1 MTESKNSKTAAI
13 KTLAIIG
20 FFATIGLLVWLL
32 IQGLRVMPG
41 AFSSLASIAE
51 SLQNYQASDELSI
64 ATEKSIVVS
73 GESFKVTWTDLRRDG
88 TYEFAYSCIPGI
100 KIEIRG
106 GEGDLI
112 TIPCAETLSL
122 PQDVQG
128 LFVSISSETE
138 RFVDVPFSV
147 TFKKNS
153 GDVVVASD
161 AQVTVVNATIPVA
174 EETTEPVATTTPE
187 KPVVGEAPKPEVKST
202 TPAVTKPVVKPTTPA
217 PVVTYV
223 PQSNPNGF
231 TDLKMTYLG
240 VGEMNGNTFTAKNVF
255 DRSERAGLKFEVK
268 NIGTKTSGT
277 WTFTAVLPGDVVYES
292 EPQIA
297 LKPNE
302 RVEFTLGFD
311 LDSETN
317 AKTVTVKSTV
327 FTKGDTN
334 SKNDSFSWVVGVTK

>member
-1 MTESKNSKTAAI
+1 MTETKNSKTAAI
-13 KTLAIIG
+13 KTLAIVG
-20 FFATIGLLVWLL
+20 FFATIAILVWLL

-41 AFSSLASIAE
+41 AFTSLASLAE
-51 SLQNYQASDELSI
+51 SLQNYQAGDELSI

-88 TYEFAYSCIPGI
+88 NYEFAYTCTSGI
-100 KIEIRG
+100 TVEIRG

-112 TIPCAETLSL
+112 TIPCTETLSL
-122 PQDVQG
+122 PKDVQG
-128 LFVSISSETE
+128 LFVSISSDTA

-147 TFKKNS
+147 TFKKNN
-153 GDVVVASD
+153 GDTVTASD
-161 AQVTVVNATIPVA
+161 ALVTVVNATIPVA
-174 EETTEPVATTTPE
+174 TEPVATTTPE
-187 KPVVGEAPKPEVKST
+187 KPVVAEKPKPEVK
-202 TPAVTKPVVKPTTPA
+202 PVAPVTKPVVKPTAPA
-217 PVVTYV
+217 PVVTYVV

-255 DRSERAGLKFEVK
+255 DRSERSGLKFEVK

-277 WTFTAVLPGDVVYES
+277 WTFTTVLPDDVVYES
-292 EPQIA
+292 PTQIA

-327 FTKGDTN
+327 FTKNDTN
-334 SKNDSFSWVVGVTK
+334 SKNDSFSWVVGVVR